1 MEFTLKKTKRSRRIS
16 ISVKPS
22 GEVVVT
28 MPLKAPEAL
37 AMKFLKEKEQWVLQA
52 QARIKKQFEGK
63 TTLNQTRADY
73 LVHKEKARTMI
84 TERVHYFNQFY
95 NFKFKDIRI
104 KNQSS
109 RWGSCSA
116 KGNLNFNYGLVK
128 IPQDLADYIVVH
140 ELCHLKEMNHGKRF
154 WDLVAQVLPHHKEL
168 RTRLRRDY
176 IQIS

>member
-1 MEFTLKKTKRSRRIS
+1 MEYTLKKTKRSRRIS
-16 ISVKPS
+16 ISVKAS

-37 AMKFLKEKEQWVLQA
+37 ALRFLKEKEPWILQA
-52 QARIKKQFEGK
+52 QARLKKQFEGK
-63 TTLNQTRADY
+63 TTLKQTRADY
-73 LVHKEKARTMI
+73 LAHKEAARKMI
-84 TERVHYFNQFY
+84 TERVLYFNQIYKFP
-95 NFKFKDIRI
+95 FKDIRI

-140 ELCHLKEMNHGKRF
+140 ELCHLKEMNHGKNF
-154 WDLVAQVLPHHKEL
+154 WALVAQVLPHYKEL
-168 RTRLRRDY
+168 RMRLKRDY